1 MVLKCCH
8 KPIGAMLP
16 AQGKI
21 RDAAMIS
28 STIIR
33 RVCEQSKTVASL
45 TIRKPEDGT
54 ARGEMLRPRKKT
66 HERGPEARGEK
77 FEAPL
82 GGGSAALTSTRK
94 SHLGRAFKVSSELKV
109 LRKFISRGTGD
120 LCRDTYRGR
129 CANKWL

>member
-28 STIIR
+28 SMIIR
-33 RVCEQSKTVASL
+33 RVCEQYETVASL
-45 TIRKPEDGT
+45 TVRKPEDGT

-66 HERGPEARGEK
+66 HERGPERRSERG
-77 FEAPL
+77 
-82 GGGSAALTSTRK
+82 
-94 SHLGRAFKVSSELKV
+94 KV
-109 LRKFISRGTGD
+109 
-120 LCRDTYRGR
+120 
-129 CANKWL
+129 